1 MALGSL
7 WGSLLCSRWD
17 PFGAPPPRPLQLR
30 DCELSP
36 GVNRDLTR
44 RVRNVNGLT
53 QHRTVVRND
62 IKLAARL
69 VHALDARGQLWG
81 GGETDVAAVTAAA
94 ANPGEAPMG
103 DGDAAAAAVGAAD
116 NAVVGVR
123 WRPRCFR
130 LLPAPLPVV
139 ASTSGCGL
147 HHFLLWSPPLPV
159 VSIPSGCFPLVVTP
173 DVPNPPQCPPVLSC
187 RRNPPSSPITPRPP
201 HVPPHS
207 LSPPP

>member
-1 MALGSL
+1 MALGSFVLTMGPL
-7 WGSLLCSRWD
+7 WR
-17 PFGAPPPRPLQLR
+17 PPPPPPLQLR

-81 GGETDVAAVTAAA
+81 GGETDVAAVTAAAAA

-173 DVPNPPQCPPVLSC
+173 DVPTSPPV
-187 RRNPPSSPITPRPP
+187 SPCP
-201 HVPPHS
+201 
-207 LSPPP
+207 LMSP